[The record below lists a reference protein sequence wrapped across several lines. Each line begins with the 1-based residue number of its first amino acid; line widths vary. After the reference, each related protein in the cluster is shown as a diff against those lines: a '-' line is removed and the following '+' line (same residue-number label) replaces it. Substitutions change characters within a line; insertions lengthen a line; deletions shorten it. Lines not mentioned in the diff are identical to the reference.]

1 MTLVLE
7 NVKKKYKTFELD
19 LSMTLEPGT
28 ITGLIGR
35 NGAGKS
41 TTFKAILGLIK
52 LTEGKVLIDGKKPQ
66 ELKPAEKENIGV
78 VLSDSGFSG
87 YMTVKDAIAIMD
99 AMYSKFDKA
108 DFTAKC
114 EHFRIPLNQK
124 IKEFSTGMK
133 AKLKVLLAISHGA
146 KLLILDEPT
155 SGLDVVV
162 RNQILDLLRE
172 YMEKDEE
179 NSILISSHISSDL
192 EGLCDDV
199 YFIENGTI
207 ILHEETDTLMD
218 AYGILKVTPEQYQK
232 LEQEYILCTQKDKY
246 GYTCLTNQKQYFIEN
261 YPDIVIE
268 KSEIDEIITLMLS
281 DRKEGK

>member
-52 LTEGKVLIDGKKPQ
+52 LTDGKVLIDGKQPQ
-66 ELKPAEKENIGV
+66 ELKAADKENIGV

-87 YMTVKDAIAIMD
+87 YMTVKDVIATMT
-99 AMYSKFDKA
+99 AMYKQFDKA

-114 EHFRIPLNQK
+114 EHFNIPLNQK

-133 AKLKVLLAISHGA
+133 AKLKVLLAMSHGA

-162 RNQILDLLRE
+162 RNEILDMLRE
-172 YMEKDEE
+172 YMEDEE

-199 YFIENGTI
+199 YFIENGKI
-207 ILHEETDTLMD
+207 IMHEETDTLMD
-218 AYGILKVTPEQYQK
+218 AYGILKVTPEQYEK
-232 LEQEYILCTQKDKY
+232 LAQEYILCTKKDKY
-246 GYTCLTNQKQYFIEN
+246 GYTCLTNQKQYFVEN
-261 YPDIVIE
+261 HPDIVIE

>member
-7 NVKKKYKTFELD
+7 NVKKKYKAFELNMN
-19 LSMTLEPGT
+19 MTLEPGT

-41 TTFKAILGLIK
+41 TTFKAILGLIR
-52 LTEGKVLIDGKKPQ
+52 LNGGKVLIDGKQPQ
-66 ELKPAEKENIGV
+66 DLKAAEKENIGV

-108 DFTAKC
+108 DFTVKC
-114 EHFRIPLNQK
+114 EHFNIPLNQK

-199 YFIENGTI
+199 YFIENGQI
-207 ILHEETDTLMD
+207 IMHEETDTLMD
-218 AYGILKVTPEQYQK
+218 EYAILKVTPAQYKK
-232 LEQEYILCTQKDKY
+232 LEQEYILCTKKDKY
-246 GYTCLTNQKQYFIEN
+246 GYTCLTNQKQYFMEN
-261 YPDIVIE
+261 HPDIVIE

>member
-7 NVKKKYKTFELD
+7 NVQKKYKTFELNMS
-19 LSMTLEPGT
+19 LTLEPGT

-41 TTFKAILGLIK
+41 TTFKAILGLIR
-52 LTEGKVLIDGKKPQ
+52 LTGGKVLIDGKEPKD
-66 ELKPAEKENIGV
+66 LKAADKEDIGV
-78 VLSDSGFSG
+78 VLSESGFSG
-87 YMTVKDAIAIMD
+87 YLTVKDVIATMN
-99 AMYSKFDKA
+99 AMYKKFDKA
-108 DFTAKC
+108 DFIAKC
-114 EHFRIPLNQK
+114 EHFSIPLNQK

-133 AKLKVLLAISHGA
+133 AKLKVLLAMSHGA

-162 RNQILDLLRE
+162 RNEILDLLRE
-172 YMEKDEE
+172 YMENEE

-199 YFIENGTI
+199 YFIENGKI
-207 ILHEETDTLMD
+207 IMHEETDTLMD
-218 AYGILKVTPEQYQK
+218 AYGILKVTPEQYEK
-232 LEQEYILCTQKDKY
+232 LEKEYILCMKKDKY
-246 GYTCLTNQKQYFIEN
+246 GCTCLTNQKQYFVEN
-261 YPDIVIE
+261 HPDIVIE

-281 DRKEGK
+281 DRKVGK

>member
-1 MTLVLE
+1 MTLVLD
-7 NVKKKYKTFELD
+7 NVKKKYKAFELD

-52 LTEGKVLIDGKKPQ
+52 LTDGKVLIDGKNPQ
-66 ELKPAEKENIGV
+66 DLKAADKEKIGV

-87 YMTVKDAIAIMD
+87 YMTVKDVIVTMS
-99 AMYSKFDKA
+99 AMYRKFDKA
-108 DFTAKC
+108 DFMAKC
-114 EHFRIPLNQK
+114 EKFRIPLNQK

-133 AKLKVLLAISHGA
+133 AKLKVLLAMSYQA

-162 RNQILDLLRE
+162 RNQILDMLRE
-172 YMEKDEE
+172 YMENEE

-199 YFIENGTI
+199 YFIEDGKI

-218 AYGILKVTPEQYQK
+218 EYGILKVTPEQYKK
-232 LEQEYILCTQKDKY
+232 LDKEYILCVKEDKY
-246 GYTCLTNQKQYFIEN
+246 SCTCLTNQKQYYIEN
-261 YPDIVIE
+261 YPDIVVE
-268 KSEIDEIITLMLS
+268 KSAIDEVIALMLS

>member
-1 MTLVLE
+1 MTLVLD
-7 NVKKKYKTFELD
+7 NVKKKYKTFELNMN
-19 LSMTLEPGT
+19 MTLEPGT

-52 LTEGKVLIDGKKPQ
+52 LTDGKVLIDGKEPKD
-66 ELKPAEKENIGV
+66 LKAADKENIGV

-87 YMTVKDAIAIMD
+87 YMTVKDVIATMS
-99 AMYSKFDKA
+99 AMYKKFDKS
-108 DFTAKC
+108 DFIAKC
-114 EHFRIPLNQK
+114 EHFSIPLNQK

-133 AKLKVLLAISHGA
+133 AKLKVLLAMSHGA

-162 RNQILDLLRE
+162 RNEILDLLRE
-172 YMEKDEE
+172 YMEDED

-199 YFIENGTI
+199 YFIENGQVI
-207 ILHEETDTLMD
+207 MHEETDTLMD
-218 AYGILKVTPEQYQK
+218 AYGILKVTPQQYEK
-232 LEQEYILCTQKDKY
+232 LEKEYIICMKKDKY
-246 GYTCLTNQKQYFIEN
+246 GCTCLTNQKQYFMEN
-261 YPDIVIE
+261 HPDIVIE

>member
-7 NVKKKYKTFELD
+7 NVKKKYKTFELNM
-19 LSMTLEPGT
+19 SMTLEPGT

-52 LTEGKVLIDGKKPQ
+52 LTDGKVLIDGKQPQ
-66 ELKPAEKENIGV
+66 DLKAADKENIGV

-87 YMTVKDAIAIMD
+87 YMTVQDVIVTMN
-99 AMYSKFDKA
+99 AMYKKFDKA
-108 DFTAKC
+108 DFIAKC
-114 EHFRIPLNQK
+114 EHFNIPLKQK

-133 AKLKVLLAISHGA
+133 AKLKVLLAMSHGA

-162 RNQILDLLRE
+162 RNEILDMLRE
-172 YMEKDEE
+172 YMEDEE

-199 YFIENGTI
+199 YFIENGQI
-207 ILHEETDTLMD
+207 IMHEETDNLMD
-218 AYGILKVTPEQYQK
+218 TYGILKVTPEQYEK
-232 LEQEYILCTQKDKY
+232 LAQEYILCTKKDKY
-246 GYTCLTNQKQYFIEN
+246 GYTCLTNQKQYFMEN
-261 YPDIVIE
+261 HPDIVIE
-268 KSEIDEIITLMLS
+268 KVAIDEMIALMLS

>member
-1 MTLVLE
+1 MTLVLD
-7 NVKKKYKTFELD
+7 NVKKKYKAFELNIN
-19 LSMTLEPGT
+19 MTLEPGT

-52 LTEGKVLIDGKKPQ
+52 LTDGKVLIDGKEPKD
-66 ELKPAEKENIGV
+66 LKAADKENIGV

-87 YMTVKDAIAIMD
+87 YMTVKDVIATMS
-99 AMYSKFDKA
+99 AMYKKFDKS
-108 DFTAKC
+108 DFIAKC
-114 EHFRIPLNQK
+114 EHFSIPLNQK

-133 AKLKVLLAISHGA
+133 AKLKVLLAMSHGA

-162 RNQILDLLRE
+162 RNEILDLLRE
-172 YMEKDEE
+172 YMEDED

-199 YFIENGTI
+199 YFIENGQI
-207 ILHEETDTLMD
+207 IMHEETDTLMD
-218 AYGILKVTPEQYQK
+218 EYGILKVTPEQYEK
-232 LEQEYILCTQKDKY
+232 LEKEYIICMKKDKY
-246 GYTCLTNQKQYFIEN
+246 GCTCLTNQKQYFMEN
-261 YPDIVIE
+261 HPDIVIE

>member
-7 NVKKKYKTFELD
+7 NVKKKYKTFELN

-52 LTEGKVLIDGKKPQ
+52 LTDGKVLIDGKQPQ
-66 ELKPAEKENIGV
+66 ELKAADKENIGV

-87 YMTVKDAIAIMD
+87 YMTVKDVIATMA
-99 AMYSKFDKA
+99 AMYKKFDKA

-114 EHFRIPLNQK
+114 EHFNIPLNQK

-133 AKLKVLLAISHGA
+133 AKLKVLLAMSHGA

-162 RNQILDLLRE
+162 RNEILDMLRE
-172 YMEKDEE
+172 YMEDEE

-199 YFIENGTI
+199 YFIENGQI
-207 ILHEETDTLMD
+207 IMHEETDTLLD
-218 AYGILKVTPEQYQK
+218 AYGILKVTPEQYEK
-232 LEQEYILCTQKDKY
+232 LAQEYVLCTKKDKY
-246 GYTCLTNQKQYFIEN
+246 GYTCLTNQKQYFMEN
-261 YPDIVIE
+261 HPDIVIE

-281 DRKEGK
+281 DGKEGK

>member
-1 MTLVLE
+1 MNLVLE

-52 LTEGKVLIDGKKPQ
+52 LTDGKILIDGKEPKDL
-66 ELKPAEKENIGV
+66 EPADKEKIGV
-78 VLSDSGFSG
+78 VLSDSGFNG
-87 YMTVKDAIAIMD
+87 YMTVKDVIATMS
-99 AMYSKFDKA
+99 AMYKKFDKA
-108 DFTAKC
+108 DFVSKC
-114 EHFRIPLNQK
+114 EHFDIPLNQK

-162 RNQILDLLRE
+162 RNEILDLLRE
-172 YMEKDEE
+172 YMEDEE

-199 YFIENGTI
+199 YFIENGKI
-207 ILHEETDTLMD
+207 IMHEETDTLMD

-232 LEQEYILCTQKDKY
+232 LAQEYILCTKKDKY
-246 GYTCLTNQKQYFIEN
+246 GYTCLTNEKQYFMEN
-261 YPDIVIE
+261 HPDIVIE

-281 DRKEGK
+281 DRKEGR

>member
-7 NVKKKYKTFELD
+7 NVKKKYKTFELN

-52 LTEGKVLIDGKKPQ
+52 LTDGKVLIDGKQPQ
-66 ELKPAEKENIGV
+66 ELKAADKENIGV

-87 YMTVKDAIAIMD
+87 YMTVKDVIATMS
-99 AMYSKFDKA
+99 AMYKKFDKA
-108 DFTAKC
+108 DFIAKC
-114 EHFRIPLNQK
+114 EHFNIPLNQK
-124 IKEFSTGMK
+124 MKEFSTGMK
-133 AKLKVLLAISHGA
+133 AKLKVLLAMSHGA

-162 RNQILDLLRE
+162 RNEILDMLRE
-172 YMEKDEE
+172 YMEDEE

-199 YFIENGTI
+199 YFIENGQI
-207 ILHEETDTLMD
+207 IMHEETDTLMD
-218 AYGILKVTPEQYQK
+218 AYGILKVTPQQYEK
-232 LEQEYILCTQKDKY
+232 LAQEYILCTKKDKY
-246 GYTCLTNQKQYFIEN
+246 GYTCLTNQKQYFMEN
-261 YPDIVIE
+261 HPDIVIE

>member
-1 MTLVLE
+1 MTLVLD
-7 NVKKKYKTFELD
+7 NVKKKYKAFELNMN
-19 LSMTLEPGT
+19 MTLEPGT

-52 LTEGKVLIDGKKPQ
+52 LTDGKVLIDGKEPKD
-66 ELKPAEKENIGV
+66 LKAADKENIGV

-87 YMTVKDAIAIMD
+87 YMTVKDVIATMS
-99 AMYSKFDKA
+99 AMYKKFDKS
-108 DFTAKC
+108 DFIAKC
-114 EHFRIPLNQK
+114 EHFSIPLNQK

-133 AKLKVLLAISHGA
+133 AKLKVLLAMSHGA

-162 RNQILDLLRE
+162 RNEILDLLRE
-172 YMEKDEE
+172 YMEDED

-199 YFIENGTI
+199 YFIENGQI
-207 ILHEETDTLMD
+207 IMHEETDTLMD
-218 AYGILKVTPEQYQK
+218 EYGILKVTPEQYEK
-232 LEQEYILCTQKDKY
+232 LEKEYIICMKKDKY
-246 GYTCLTNQKQYFIEN
+246 GCTCLTNQKQYFVEN

>member
-52 LTEGKVLIDGKKPQ
+52 LTEGKVLIDGKEPKD
-66 ELKPAEKENIGV
+66 LKPADKEDIGV

-87 YMTVKDAIAIMD
+87 YMTVKDVIAIMD
-99 AMYSKFDKA
+99 VMYAKFDKA
-108 DFTAKC
+108 DFIKQC
-114 EHFRIPLNQK
+114 EHFNIPLNQK

-179 NSILISSHISSDL
+179 NSILISSHISTDL

-199 YFIENGTI
+199 YFIENGKI

-218 AYGILKVTPEQYQK
+218 TYGILKVTPEQYEK
-232 LEQEYILCTQKDKY
+232 LEQEYILCAKKDQY
-246 GYTCLTNQKQYFIEN
+246 GCTCLTNQKQYFMEN

-268 KSEIDEIITLMLS
+268 KTDIDEVIALMLA
-281 DRKEGK
+281 DRKDGR

>member
-7 NVKKKYKTFELD
+7 NAKKKYKTFELNM
-19 LSMTLEPGT
+19 SMTLEPGT

-52 LTEGKVLIDGKKPQ
+52 LTDGKVLIDGKQPQ
-66 ELKPAEKENIGV
+66 DLKAADKENIGV

-87 YMTVKDAIAIMD
+87 YMTVQDVIATMN
-99 AMYSKFDKA
+99 AMYKKFDKA
-108 DFTAKC
+108 DFIAKC
-114 EHFRIPLNQK
+114 EHFNIPLKQK

-133 AKLKVLLAISHGA
+133 AKLKVLLAMSHGA

-162 RNQILDLLRE
+162 RNEILDMLRE
-172 YMEKDEE
+172 YMEDEE

-199 YFIENGTI
+199 YFIENGQI
-207 ILHEETDTLMD
+207 IMHEETDTLMD
-218 AYGILKVTPEQYQK
+218 LYGILKVTPEQYEK
-232 LEQEYILCTQKDKY
+232 LAQEYILCTKKDKY
-246 GYTCLTNQKQYFIEN
+246 GYTCLTNQKQYFMEN
-261 YPDIVIE
+261 HPDIVIE
-268 KSEIDEIITLMLS
+268 KVEIDEMIALMLS

>member
-7 NVKKKYKTFELD
+7 NVKKEYKTFELNM
-19 LSMTLEPGT
+19 SMTLEPGT

-52 LTEGKVLIDGKKPQ
+52 LNGGKVLIDGKEPKD
-66 ELKPAEKENIGV
+66 LKAADKEDIGV

-87 YMTVKDAIAIMD
+87 YMTVKDVIATMS
-99 AMYSKFDKA
+99 AMYKKFDKA
-108 DFTAKC
+108 DFAAQC
-114 EHFRIPLNQK
+114 ENFNIPLNQK

-133 AKLKVLLAISHGA
+133 AKLKVLLAMSHGA

-199 YFIENGTI
+199 YFIENGQI
-207 ILHEETDTLMD
+207 IMHEETDTLMD
-218 AYGILKVTPEQYQK
+218 EYGILKVTPEQYEK
-232 LEQEYILCTQKDKY
+232 LEKEYILCTKKDKY
-246 GYTCLTNQKQYFIEN
+246 GYTCLTNQKQYFMEN
-261 YPDIVIE
+261 HPEIVIE
-268 KSEIDEIITLMLS
+268 KVEIDEMIALMLS
-281 DRKEGK
+281 DRKEGR

>member
-7 NVKKKYKTFELD
+7 NVKKKYKTFELN

-52 LTEGKVLIDGKKPQ
+52 LTDGKVLIDGKQPQ
-66 ELKPAEKENIGV
+66 ELKAADKENIGV

-87 YMTVKDAIAIMD
+87 YMTVKDVIATMA
-99 AMYSKFDKA
+99 AMYKKFDKA
-108 DFTAKC
+108 DFIAKC
-114 EHFRIPLNQK
+114 EHFNIPMNQK
-124 IKEFSTGMK
+124 MKEFSTGMK
-133 AKLKVLLAISHGA
+133 AKLKVLLAMSHGA

-162 RNQILDLLRE
+162 RNEILDMLRE
-172 YMEKDEE
+172 YMEDEE

-199 YFIENGTI
+199 YFIENGQI
-207 ILHEETDTLMD
+207 IMHEETDTLMD
-218 AYGILKVTPEQYQK
+218 AYGILKVTPEQYEK
-232 LEQEYILCTQKDKY
+232 LAQEYILCTKKDKY

-261 YPDIVIE
+261 HPDIVIE

>member
-52 LTEGKVLIDGKKPQ
+52 LTDGKVLIDGKQPRDL
-66 ELKPAEKENIGV
+66 EATDKENIGV

-87 YMTVKDAIAIMD
+87 YMTVKDVIFTMS
-99 AMYSKFDKA
+99 AMYKKFDKA
-108 DFTAKC
+108 DFIAKC
-114 EHFRIPLNQK
+114 EQFNIPLKQK

-172 YMEKDEE
+172 YMEKNEE

-199 YFIENGTI
+199 YFIENGQI

-218 AYGILKVTPEQYQK
+218 EYGILKVTQEKYQK
-232 LEQEYILCTQKDKY
+232 LEQEYILCTSKDKY
-246 GYTCLTNQKQYFIEN
+246 GYTCLTNQKQYFAEN

-268 KSEIDEIITLMLS
+268 KSTIDEIIALMLS